1 MHLVL
6 GLDVSTTCV
15 GVSVVDAHVEPDA
28 KGSNVVLLKHIDFKG
43 CDTMWD
49 KADVVS
55 KALVSL
61 PADVAFLLATAGHPF
76 IHTVC
81 VEEPLMGFR
90 AGMSSAATIS
100 TLMKFNGI
108 VSYLSRTVFNMDP
121 EYVSAAHARKVC
133 GVKVQRVSKCGK
145 SGKQQVF
152 EHMCENDLQ
161 HVAWP
166 LKKRSTKVVDWAMDE
181 TDAYVIA
188 RAGAIQHRDD
198 FKLNKP

>member
-6 GLDVSTTCV
+6 GLDVSTACV
-15 GVSVVDAHVEPDA
+15 GVCVVDAHVEPDM
-28 KGSNVVLLKHIDFKG
+28 KGSNVVLLAHIDFKG
-43 CDTMWD
+43 CDTLWE

-55 KALVSL
+55 KFLASTPVSVQLALS
-61 PADVAFLLATAGHPF
+61 TAAHPF

-81 VEEPLMGFR
+81 IEEPLMGFR
-90 AGMSSAATIS
+90 TGMSSAATIS

-108 VSYLSRTVFNMDP
+108 VSYMSRAVFKFDP
-121 EYVSAAHARKVC
+121 EYVSAAHARKLC

-152 EHMCENDLQ
+152 EHMCKNDLQ
-161 HVAWP
+161 HVTWP
-166 LKKRSTKVVDWAMDE
+166 NKKRSAKVVDWAMDE

-198 FKLNKP
+198 WKLNKP